1 MYKEQRESLKTVK
14 HTISFPKKQNKKL
27 EFSLDGR
34 LVKKWRQTLNL
45 TTLYSGC
52 VSMQCIESLIYRLF
66 IMVLDALVYTY
77 SLL

>member
-34 LVKKWRQTLNL
+34 LVKK
-45 TTLYSGC
+45 
-52 VSMQCIESLIYRLF
+52 
-66 IMVLDALVYTY
+66 
-77 SLL
+77 